1 MDVGSLFSLTGSV
14 AAVVGGTGTLG
25 SAFCRGLAGAG
36 ASVAVIGRSADRA
49 AAVARGIEDAG
60 GTAMPL
66 VIDVTDAAALA
77 AGHAAIVQRFG
88 RVDVLVNG
96 PGVNA
101 STPFLELTDEEW
113 DRVLAT
119 NLTSVRR
126 ACQVFAA
133 GMIAAGEGGSIVN
146 ISSAAGELPLSRVL
160 SYSVSKAG
168 INSLTRWLARDLAP
182 HNIRVNAIAPGFFPA
197 EQNRRL
203 LTPERVEAIL
213 RHTPLGRLGE
223 PDELVGTLI
232 WLASRTAASFVTGA
246 VIAVDGGFTATTI

>member
-1 MDVGSLFSLTGSV
+1 MNAGPLFSLEGSV

-25 SAFCRGLAGAG
+25 STFCKGLAAAG
-36 ASVAVIGRSADRA
+36 ATVVVIGRSAERA
-49 AAVARGIEDAG
+49 AAVSGEIESTGGI
-60 GTAMPL
+60 AMPL
-66 VIDVTDAAALA
+66 VIDVTQADALEK
-77 AGHAAIVQRFG
+77 GHEAIVRRFG
-88 RVDVLVNG
+88 RVQVLVNA

-101 STPFLELTDEEW
+101 STPFLDLEDAEW
-113 DRVLAT
+113 DRVLTT

-126 ACQVFAA
+126 ACQVFAR
-133 GMIAAGEGGSIVN
+133 GMIAAGGGGSIVN
-146 ISSAAGELPLSRVL
+146 ISSVAGELPLSRVL

-182 HNIRVNAIAPGFFPA
+182 HRIRVNAIAPGFFPA

-213 RHTPLGRLGE
+213 RHTPMGRLGD
-223 PDELVGTLI
+223 PQELVGALV
-232 WLASRTAASFVTGA
+232 WLASDAASSFVTGA